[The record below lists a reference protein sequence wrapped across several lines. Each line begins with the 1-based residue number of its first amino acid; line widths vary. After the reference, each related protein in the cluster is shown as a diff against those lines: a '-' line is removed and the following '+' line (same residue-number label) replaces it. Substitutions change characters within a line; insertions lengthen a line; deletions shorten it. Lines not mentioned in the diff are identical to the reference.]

1 MDSRTYYILNDLH
14 DAIDKLAELVRE
26 LNPGATNQHK
36 FIELL
41 LTRSE
46 QALDR
51 AAKAHEQS

>member
-1 MDSRTYYILNDLH
+1 MDCSTYYILNDLH

-26 LNPGATNQHK
+26 LNPGATSPLG
-36 FIELL
+36 FIEML

-51 AAKAHEQS
+51 VAKANERS